1 MILPLLA
8 LAVAISLA
16 GCTGSESTST
26 TSSNNNSGGDSSNSG
41 GTGTGTGTGTGG
53 GTGGT
58 TPPAPVAKI
67 GIEGPADPVQQAL
80 SEQLFGALIEGAAPA
95 DEASP
100 LPVKLAGV
108 LTCVDNTVSLR
119 ALDLVDALAADGA
132 AGPDALTAP
141 QNSQTLLAAQALVS
155 AAGGLVGSLAGQ
167 AGCDLA
173 GIPGLPGLPSGGGA
187 PSDLPFSLET
197 LTQQAE
203 AIRAISVQL
212 RNAASQASA
221 APLVPEALELVA
233 DAVDDAVTVLQQGTN
248 AAGYQVAVTQLVENL
263 AANLQALPAAL
274 AGGGLPSGIPGLPSG
289 APGAGENPLKPLTD
303 LLANI
308 PGLNQLPLSSLPLS
322 GLPSGAPAIPGAPT
336 IPGADAL
343 SPAGLKAALSAIPGL
358 GALLAMLPI

>member
-1 MILPLLA
+1 MKLPLLA

-26 TSSNNNSGGDSSNSG
+26 TPSNNNSGGDS
-41 GTGTGTGTGTGG
+41 GTGGSGSSGGTGG
-53 GTGGT
+53 GTGGGT
-58 TPPAPVAKI
+58 TPSAPVAKL

-132 AGPDALTAP
+132 AGPDTLTAP
-141 QNSQTLLAAQALVS
+141 QNSQTLQAAQALVS

-167 AGCDLA
+167 SGCDLA

-187 PSDLPFSLET
+187 PSDLPLSLDT

-248 AAGYQVAVTQLVENL
+248 AAGYQTAVTNLVTNL

-274 AGGGLPSGIPGLPSG
+274 TAGGLPSGIPGLPSG
-289 APGAGENPLKPLTD
+289 APDAGANPLKPLTD
-303 LLANI
+303 LLAGI
-308 PGLNQLPLSSLPLS
+308 PGLNQLPLSALPLS
-322 GLPSGAPAIPGAPT
+322 GLPTGAPALPGAPG

>member
-1 MILPLLA
+1 MKFQLLA

-16 GCTGSESTST
+16 GCSGSESSST
-26 TSSNNNSGGDSSNSG
+26 TSSNNSGGDTTTGGSMSG
-41 GTGTGTGTGTGG
+41 SGTGD
-53 GTGGT
+53 GGT
-58 TPPAPVAKI
+58 TPTAPVAKF

-100 LPVKLAGV
+100 LPVKVAGV

-132 AGPDALTAP
+132 AGPDTLTAP
-141 QNSQTLLAAQALVS
+141 QNSQTLQAAQALVS

-167 AGCDLA
+167 TGCDLA
-173 GIPGLPGLPSGGGA
+173 GIPGLPGLPSGSNA
-187 PSDLPFSLET
+187 PSDLPLSLET

-248 AAGYQVAVTQLVENL
+248 AAGYQVSVTQLVENL

-274 AGGGLPSGIPGLPSG
+274 TGGGLPSGIPGLPSG
-289 APGAGENPLKPLTD
+289 APGAGANPLKPLTD
-303 LLANI
+303 LLAGI
-308 PGLNQLPLSSLPLS
+308 PGLNQLPLSALPLS
-322 GLPSGAPAIPGAPT
+322 GLPTGAPALPGAPA

>member
-1 MILPLLA
+1 MKLPLLA

-16 GCTGSESTST
+16 GCSGSESTSAT
-26 TSSNNNSGGDSSNSG
+26 PSNNNSSGGSGTG
-41 GTGTGTGTGTGG
+41 GTGGSGSSGGTGG
-53 GTGGT
+53 GT
-58 TPPAPVAKI
+58 TPSAPVAKL

-132 AGPDALTAP
+132 AGPDTLTAP
-141 QNSQTLLAAQALVS
+141 QNSQTLQAAQALVS

-187 PSDLPFSLET
+187 PSDLPLSLDT

-203 AIRAISVQL
+203 AIRAISDQL

-248 AAGYQVAVTQLVENL
+248 AAGYQTAVTNLVTNL

-274 AGGGLPSGIPGLPSG
+274 TAGGLPSGIPGLPSG
-289 APGAGENPLKPLTD
+289 APGAGANPLKPLTD
-303 LLANI
+303 LLAGI

-322 GLPSGAPAIPGAPT
+322 GLPTGAPALPGAPA

>member
-1 MILPLLA
+1 MKLPLLA

-41 GTGTGTGTGTGG
+41 GTGTSGGTGG
-53 GTGGT
+53 GT
-58 TPPAPVAKI
+58 TPPSPVAKI

-132 AGPDALTAP
+132 AGPDTLTAP
-141 QNSQTLLAAQALVS
+141 QNSQTLQAAQALVS

-322 GLPSGAPAIPGAPT
+322 GLPSGAPAIPGA
-336 IPGADAL
+336 DAL

-358 GALLAMLPI
+358 GTLLAMLPI